1 MLKAGELTERI
12 TIEKRGGGVNEN
24 GEPLPGDWVEHASVW
39 ANVRFLSGKEYVVSG
54 AIHSSAIA
62 SMRIRFRRDVD
73 SEMRIR
79 HDGRLYDIA
88 AVLPNRRH
96 GYVDLSVKVG
106 EKYV

>member
-1 MLKAGELTERI
+1 
-12 TIEKRGGGVNEN
+12 
-24 GEPLPGDWVEHASVW
+24 
-39 ANVRFLSGKEYVVSG
+39 
-54 AIHSSAIA
+54 
-62 SMRIRFRRDVD
+62 MRIRFRRDVD